1 MSQKPPIAFV
11 FAFVHKM
18 PRSRDEA
25 MKIRAIYEQVNAIR
39 IFCAQNGFPTP
50 KFMAGVSTYRKA
62 LFTDNAVFEAARS
75 LAANSG
81 SRIFVSDISGLFAST
96 APEKVTRGMER
107 LDEIG
112 DILFDCLTGRTW
124 SQFAA
129 PDRLRLLQE
138 ATTRRQLEKVDKP
151 KRREGAGDIANS
163 IRGAAANKARA
174 DQEATRLQPIIS
186 TLERSLPP
194 GASLTPTIVMHHL
207 NAIGE
212 KPKRAKTWSIN
223 SVKNLLARL
232 SAPEQS

>member
-1 MSQKPPIAFV
+1 MSLNPPIAFV

-18 PRSRDEA
+18 PRSRDQA
-25 MKIRAIYEQVNAIR
+25 MKIRAIHEQVNAIR
-39 IFCAQNGFPTP
+39 LFCAQNGFPTP

-81 SRIFVSDISGLFAST
+81 GRIFVSDISGLFGST
-96 APEKVTRGMER
+96 ASEKVTRGMER

-124 SQFAA
+124 RQFTA

-163 IRGAAANKARA
+163 IKGAAANKARA

-186 TLERSLPP
+186 SLQRSLPP
-194 GASLTPTIVMHHL
+194 GTSLTPTRVMRHL